1 MIRIRHANQ
10 RSPGCCCTGAGIYQ
24 IGAREKGSKKGP
36 ILRPKTTPPPP
47 LLQGFKASSITNRTN
62 NKSIKA
68 APLWSLA
75 HN

>member
-1 MIRIRHANQ
+1 MQIRGHQAAAVLGLGSIKSGHVR
-10 RSPGCCCTGAGIYQ
+10 
-24 IGAREKGSKKGP
+24 REVKRDLSSGP
-36 ILRPKTTPPPP
+36 KPPPPPPP